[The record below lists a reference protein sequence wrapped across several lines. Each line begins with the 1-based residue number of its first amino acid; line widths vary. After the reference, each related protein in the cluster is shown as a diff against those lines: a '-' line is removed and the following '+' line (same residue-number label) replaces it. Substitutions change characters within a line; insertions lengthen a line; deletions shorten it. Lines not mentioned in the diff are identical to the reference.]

1 MREEYLTPAVS
12 QLSSYEKKI
21 IDAIR
26 ESNGVIFRTEL
37 RSMVGGS
44 NTTFIRKLL
53 TLKHKGLIEEF
64 KDRDP
69 KSGRLKTAYSFTEH
83 AMRLFNV
90 EVSLTDKRWFFTMQ
104 KIVQFPEF
112 NNLLRN
118 ILNDKTEL
126 CKSLEYNSHP
136 LYLEGLLASNQRPKI
151 KSSEIWKVLLLCNTF
166 LHTVILEMLYPE
178 LNTEKTEREIEG
190 YIVFRY
196 RLEKRSE
203 EIEALSKYI
212 SEYIH
217 SPDPIDQHRKL
228 SKIVELTIEKPHVIS
243 VLTLI
248 ALITAYYMG
257 WNKMFIDLLEK
268 YREYMFNDEVIQLS
282 RIELI
287 LSVLTILKKVSEK
300 V

>member
-1 MREEYLTPAVS
+1 M
-12 QLSSYEKKI
+12 
-21 IDAIR
+21 
-26 ESNGVIFRTEL
+26 
-37 RSMVGGS
+37 
-44 NTTFIRKLL
+44 
-53 TLKHKGLIEEF
+53 
-64 KDRDP
+64 
-69 KSGRLKTAYSFTEH
+69 
-83 AMRLFNV
+83 
-90 EVSLTDKRWFFTMQ
+90 
-104 KIVQFPEF
+104 
-112 NNLLRN
+112 
-118 ILNDKTEL
+118 
-126 CKSLEYNSHP
+126 
-136 LYLEGLLASNQRPKI
+136 
-151 KSSEIWKVLLLCNTF
+151 
-166 LHTVILEMLYPE
+166 
-178 LNTEKTEREIEG
+178 
-190 YIVFRY
+190 
-196 RLEKRSE
+196 
-203 EIEALSKYI
+203 EALSKYI